1 MDAPVLMNVF
11 SWTRFVAIM
20 QKEFI
25 QMRRDRLTFGMM
37 VGIPLMQLM
46 LFGFAINFDPKGLP
60 TAVMVSQSSAFSRSF
75 VAALETSGYFN
86 VVAQPTSEATAR
98 QQLDEGEVQFIVSI
112 PDDFS
117 RRLVR
122 GEHPQILVEADASDP
137 AATGNALGAL
147 GTLSQNALNAELT
160 GALAKLKSGPPP
172 FELVLHRNY
181 NPEGITQYNIVP
193 GLMGVILT
201 MTMIMMTSLAI
212 TRERERGTM
221 EALLAMPVRPLEVT
235 LGKIIPYIL
244 IAYIQVFLILAAAHW
259 IFAVP
264 LGGSMLLLLGCVLLF
279 VFANLAV
286 GITFSTLAKNQM
298 QAMQMTFFFFLPSL
312 LLSGFMFPFRG
323 MPGWAQHIGSVLPLT
338 HFLRIVRGIL
348 LKGNDLAQTWPHVW
362 PLLVFLF
369 AAMTLAMLRYRRT
382 LD

>member
-1 MDAPVLMNVF
+1 MSAF
-11 SWTRFVAIM
+11 SWSRFVAIV

-60 TAVMVSQSSAFSRSF
+60 TAVMVSQPSAFSRSF

-86 VVAQPTSEATAR
+86 VVAQPASEVAAR
-98 QQLDEGEVQFIVSI
+98 QLLDEGEVQFVVSI

-117 RRLVR
+117 RRVVR

-147 GTLSQNALNAELT
+147 GTLSQSALNAELT
-160 GALAKLKSGPPP
+160 GALAKLKSAPPP

-259 IFAVP
+259 IFDVP
-264 LGGSMLLLLGCVLLF
+264 LGGSMVLLLGCVLLF

-362 PLLVFLF
+362 PLLAFLLG
-369 AAMTLAMLRYRRT
+369 AMTLAMLRYRRT